1 MAPGRAV
8 AVPAAPEVPAPELVV
23 LEPVVPGVAEPDQ
36 ELAGPAVRV
45 PAAQA
50 LA

>member
-23 LEPVVPGVAEPDQ
+23 PEPAVPGVAEPDQ
-36 ELAGPAVRV
+36 ELAGPAARVRAVRV
-45 PAAQA
+45 
-50 LA
+50 LV